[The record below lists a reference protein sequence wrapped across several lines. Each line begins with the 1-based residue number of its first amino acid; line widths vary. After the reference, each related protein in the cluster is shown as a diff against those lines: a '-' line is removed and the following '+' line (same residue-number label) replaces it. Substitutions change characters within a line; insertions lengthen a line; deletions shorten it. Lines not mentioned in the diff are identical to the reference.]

1 MDRCITKTI
10 IFEEKSKTLIKY
22 NFKYLNWTEEII
34 DENGKENFN
43 PMVPCLVRKLKIF
56 FIKSYIHQKNC
67 LSFEF
72 ELTRNKLLLS
82 SHVLNI

>member
-34 DENGKENFN
+34 DEDGKENFN
-43 PMVPCLVRKLKIF
+43 PMVPCLVKK
-56 FIKSYIHQKNC
+56 K
-67 LSFEF
+67 
-72 ELTRNKLLLS
+72 
-82 SHVLNI
+82 

>member
-34 DENGKENFN
+34 DEDGKENFN
-43 PMVPCLVRKLKIF
+43 PMVPCLVRKSKKI
-56 FIKSYIHQKNC
+56 KIHENSKIIF
-67 LSFEF
+67 L
-72 ELTRNKLLLS
+72 
-82 SHVLNI
+82 V